1 MFPQPIYDWL
11 RYFSYK
17 FFNYG
22 YFALN
27 DLDKKLEK
35 YLDYQNGYFV
45 ELGANDGFTQ
55 SNTLAFENKKGWRGV
70 LIEPSP
76 HLFLSCCHFRAKKG
90 NSIYCNA
97 CVPFD
102 YKEKYVDIDY
112 ANLMS
117 TSTSL
122 SSDIDDIEAFH
133 KSGKKDLKGFA
144 KTLRFGAEARTLTSI
159 LDASKSPLIIDFLSL
174 DVEGAELAVLSGID
188 FGKYKFKFILV
199 ECRDIFRLKAF
210 LGENQYSFI
219 EQLSNH
225 DYLFAHNSTNL
236 SN

>member
-1 MFPQPIYDWL
+1 
-11 RYFSYK
+11 
-17 FFNYG
+17 
-22 YFALN
+22 
-27 DLDKKLEK
+27 
-35 YLDYQNGYFV
+35 
-45 ELGANDGFTQ
+45 
-55 SNTLAFENKKGWRGV
+55 
-70 LIEPSP
+70 
-76 HLFLSCCHFRAKKG
+76 
-90 NSIYCNA
+90 
-97 CVPFD
+97 
-102 YKEKYVDIDY
+102 
-112 ANLMS
+112 
-117 TSTSL
+117 L

-144 KTLRFGAEARTLTSI
+144 KTLWFGAEARTLTSI